1 MSMKQVDSQFD
12 RIKRIA
18 AENSDVPLVA
28 PHPDLGT
35 QLLAIGI
42 DEIRLACLNER
53 ASTLMMS
60 KQGDGKPDLYTIPFT
75 TALCTVLVRKVEGD
89 RGRKL
94 PTFDR
99 PFSGA
104 IEIETDN
111 RDRVMGI
118 GQRLHDDG
126 VTLRIRPD
134 RMYRSKYGVPVVPFS
149 VVDDPIEVA

>member
-1 MSMKQVDSQFD
+1 MLQSADPQFD
-12 RIKRIA
+12 RVKRIA
-18 AENSDVPLVA
+18 AENSDVPLMA
-28 PHPDLGT
+28 PHPDLGAR
-35 QLLAIGI
+35 LLALGI
-42 DEIRLACLNER
+42 DEIRLICLNER

-60 KQGDGKPDLYTIPFT
+60 KQGDEKPDLYTIPFT
-75 TALCTVLVRKVEGD
+75 TALCTVLAKKIEGD

-104 IEIETDN
+104 IEIETNN

-126 VTLRIRPD
+126 VTLRVRPD
-134 RMYRSKYGVPVVPFS
+134 RMYRSRYDIPVVPFS
-149 VVDDPIEVA
+149 VIDDPIEVA